1 MTGGMKG
8 GDRRLR
14 KQIISYKGEGK
25 EWIPYEAESLT
36 LIRNIKCI
44 LHLAQTGLLQVAFKS
59 GKGNKQISVSDP
71 SRYYLKLKK
80 ISIKPG
86 SEDLYRRYWSETG
99 LSSSESIEATEHYS
113 ILVLLCVKGVF
124 VNGDLELNLCSCGCP
139 IDRGTA
145 RVLIPDPIYK
155 VYYRLD
161 DPALIDRIAYLNSA
175 KTNKLEMNEKD
186 KVVELLEFLAHN
198 DFNLNEGEELGPTV
212 RSSEEFSTFVMD
224 LFSDYTGY
232 SLHESLQSYAEKTIL
247 HKNTYKIA
255 KYLSTEFDYYKDN
268 KPEIA
273 KLAPCENLSTD
284 EGTETPKS
292 TKSYPSP
299 QSDGSD
305 VTVVGQNVLS
315 SDEEQE
321 QGSKQEVEERCLRDP
336 CLKIIFEKLEKL
348 QGLQVES
355 KGSLKKKKRKKNKTK
370 RKKKKTKKRKTK
382 RRTKKRTKKR
392 THKKKK
398 KIY

>member
-14 KQIISYKGEGK
+14 RQIISYKGEGK

-44 LHLAQTGLLQVAFKS
+44 LHLAKTGLLQVAFKN
-59 GKGNKQISVSDP
+59 GRGEKQISVSEP

-124 VNGDLELNLCSCGCP
+124 VNGDLELTLCSCGCP
-139 IDRGTA
+139 VDREAA

-155 VYYRLD
+155 VYSRLD

-175 KTNKLEMNEKD
+175 KTKKLEMNEKD

-198 DFNLNEGEELGPTV
+198 DFNLNEGEELGSTV
-212 RSSEEFSTFVMD
+212 RSSEDFSTFVMD

-255 KYLSTEFDYYKDN
+255 KYLLTEFDYYKDN
-268 KPEIA
+268 KPDIA
-273 KLAPCENLSTD
+273 KLAPCDNLSKE
-284 EGTETPKS
+284 EGTDTPKS
-292 TKSYPSP
+292 TISFPSP
-299 QSDGSD
+299 LSDGSNVSD
-305 VTVVGQNVLS
+305 VTVVGENVLS

-321 QGSKQEVEERCLRDP
+321 QEQEVEERCLRDP

-348 QGLQVES
+348 QKLQGLQVES
-355 KGSLKKKKRKKNKTK
+355 KGSLKKKKRKKKKTK
-370 RKKKKTKKRKTK
+370 RKKKKKKTKKRKTK
-382 RRTKKRTKKR
+382 KRKTKRKRKSNKR
-392 THKKKK
+392 
-398 KIY
+398 